1 MRGYSYL
8 RKAADKGDV
17 NACFFVGFSFHKGLH
32 ENDNPNAAVPTTS
45 KPGEGGNQLCEK
57 DISQC
62 LNYLERAAAGG
73 HSKALLYLHQMYK
86 NADGVEKDMTKAKDC
101 LIKAMRL
108 GDPEAL
114 FIRGNQYYSGEDGEE
129 VDKEKALKMFLD
141 AGARGNADAMC
152 SAGAMIYNGEG
163 QERDLKKAFE
173 VYTNAAS
180 LGSLP
185 ALKNV
190 YINDDDINE

>member
-1 MRGYSYL
+1 M
-8 RKAADKGDV
+8 GDV
-17 NACFFVGFSFHKGLH
+17 NACFFIGFSFHKGLH

-45 KPGEGGNQLCEK
+45 KPGEGGTELCAK

-62 LNYLERAAAGG
+62 LAYLERAATGG

-86 NADGVEKDMTKAKDC
+86 NADGVEKDLTKSKDY

-108 GDPEAL
+108 GDPEAM
-114 FIRGNQYYSGEDGEE
+114 FIRGNQFYAGEDGEE
-129 VDKEKALKMFLD
+129 VNKEKALKMFLD

-190 YINDDDINE
+190 GVKVIDIYLMNYFY